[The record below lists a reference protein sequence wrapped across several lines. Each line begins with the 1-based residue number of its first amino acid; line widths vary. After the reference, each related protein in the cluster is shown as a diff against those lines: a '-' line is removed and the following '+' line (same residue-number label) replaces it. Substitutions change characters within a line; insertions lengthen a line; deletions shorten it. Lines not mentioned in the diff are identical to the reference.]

1 MLSILNLFLELL
13 IPVSFFT
20 SLVYAIKIISDN
32 RVRRK
37 LIEKG
42 IIPQDLNYLFG
53 KKYDFQFPSP
63 LRLGKSRIFMG
74 S

>member
-13 IPVSFFT
+13 IPVSFFA
-20 SLVYAIKIISDN
+20 SPVYAVKIISDN

-42 IIPQDLNYLFG
+42 IIPQDLNYLFA
-53 KKYDFQFPSP
+53 KKYDFQFPSSG
-63 LRLGKSRIFMG
+63 RFERSRIFMG